1 LIDFLFKIAETI
13 PFADG
18 CTSSKQ
24 MGRTMYFQAF
34 EMQNYIG
41 AQKLLIQY
49 WHQHQLIE
57 K

>member
-24 MGRTMYFQAF
+24 MGRSMYFQAF
-34 EMQNYIG
+34 EMQNYNG
-41 AQKLLIQY
+41 AQKFDISILASIN
-49 WHQHQLIE
+49 
-57 K
+57 

>member
-1 LIDFLFKIAETI
+1 
-13 PFADG
+13 
-18 CTSSKQ
+18 
-24 MGRTMYFQAF
+24 MGRTMHFQAF
-34 EMQNYIG
+34 EMQNYNG